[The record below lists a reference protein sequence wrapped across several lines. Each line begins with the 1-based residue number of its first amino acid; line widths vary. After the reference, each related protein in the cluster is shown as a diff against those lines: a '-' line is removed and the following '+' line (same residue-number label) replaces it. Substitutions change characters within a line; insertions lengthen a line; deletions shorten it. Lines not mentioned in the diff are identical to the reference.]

1 MVNMYNNAL
10 KTGFLPLSVS
20 QASISLISK
29 NDKDPLNCGNY
40 KPISLCSVDA
50 KILAKILAQW
60 LEPFLPELIHSDQ
73 TGFIKNV
80 KSFLILGRF

>member
-1 MVNMYNNAL
+1 MVNMFNNAL
-10 KTGFLPLSVS
+10 KTGLLPLSVR

-29 NDKDPLNCGNY
+29 NDKDTLNCGNY

-50 KILAKILAQW
+50 KILTKILAQW

-73 TGFIKNV
+73 TGFIKNIYIYIF
-80 KSFLILGRF
+80 FLY